1 VTIAPPGP
9 TAAKGER
16 STRTGGKE
24 GPGYRGAR
32 DGLFPPLRGLLPLIL
47 VLLCWQLSAARLS
60 PYFPPPTE
68 WARALVE
75 LARDGLLLP
84 AATATVVTFCL
95 GLTAATVLGTLF
107 GMAVGA
113 SSTVDRALRPTLES
127 ARAMPPAAVV
137 PIATLLLGFTATM
150 KVVVVTSAAIWSIL
164 LNTRSGVRQ
173 LHPVLLD
180 MSRSL
185 RLNRRDQVRK
195 VILPALWPSIF
206 LGVRVAAP
214 VALVI
219 TLLVEILTQ
228 VDGIGALIALSQRNY
243 KFAQGYALILVAG
256 LFSLL
261 VNALVS
267 TLQAYVVMRHRPPR

>member
-1 VTIAPPGP
+1 MTVAPPGP
-9 TAAKGER
+9 SAAEGDRFTK
-16 STRTGGKE
+16 TGGE
-24 GPGYRGAR
+24 GGPGHRGAR
-32 DGLFPPLRGLLPLIL
+32 DGLFPPLRGLLPLIV
-47 VLLCWQLSAARLS
+47 VLLGWQLAAARLP

-68 WARALVE
+68 WAQGLVE

-84 AATATVVTFCL
+84 AATATVVTFCV

-107 GMAVGA
+107 GLAVGA
-113 SSTVDRALRPTLES
+113 SSTVDRGLRPTLES

-137 PIATLLLGFTATM
+137 PIATLLFGFTATM

-228 VDGIGALIALSQRNY
+228 VDGVGALIAISQRNY
-243 KFAQGYALILVAG
+243 KFAQGFGLILVAG

>member
-1 VTIAPPGP
+1 
-9 TAAKGER
+9 
-16 STRTGGKE
+16 
-24 GPGYRGAR
+24 
-32 DGLFPPLRGLLPLIL
+32 
-47 VLLCWQLSAARLS
+47 
-60 PYFPPPTE
+60 
-68 WARALVE
+68 
-75 LARDGLLLP
+75 
-84 AATATVVTFCL
+84 
-95 GLTAATVLGTLF
+95 
-107 GMAVGA
+107 
-113 SSTVDRALRPTLES
+113 
-127 ARAMPPAAVV
+127 
-137 PIATLLLGFTATM
+137 
-150 KVVVVTSAAIWSIL
+150 
-164 LNTRSGVRQ
+164 
-173 LHPVLLD
+173 

-243 KFAQGYALILVAG
+243 KFAQGFGLILVAG

>member
-1 VTIAPPGP
+1 
-9 TAAKGER
+9 
-16 STRTGGKE
+16 
-24 GPGYRGAR
+24 
-32 DGLFPPLRGLLPLIL
+32 
-47 VLLCWQLSAARLS
+47 
-60 PYFPPPTE
+60 
-68 WARALVE
+68 
-75 LARDGLLLP
+75 
-84 AATATVVTFCL
+84 
-95 GLTAATVLGTLF
+95 
-107 GMAVGA
+107 
-113 SSTVDRALRPTLES
+113 
-127 ARAMPPAAVV
+127 MPPAAVV
-137 PIATLLLGFTATM
+137 PIATLLLGFTGTM

-173 LHPVLLD
+173 LQPVLLD

-243 KFAQGYALILVAG
+243 KFAQGFGLILVAG

>member
-1 VTIAPPGP
+1 
-9 TAAKGER
+9 
-16 STRTGGKE
+16 
-24 GPGYRGAR
+24 
-32 DGLFPPLRGLLPLIL
+32 
-47 VLLCWQLSAARLS
+47 
-60 PYFPPPTE
+60 
-68 WARALVE
+68 VE

-107 GMAVGA
+107 GLAVGA
-113 SSTVDRALRPTLES
+113 SSTVDQALRPTLES

-185 RLNRRDQVRK
+185 RLNRRDQLRK

-228 VDGIGALIALSQRNY
+228 VDGIGALIAISQRNY
-243 KFAQGYALILVAG
+243 KFAQGFGLILVAG